1 MELTEINSGMI
12 EREEEIVTLAK
23 RILKV
28 YGKTDTPT
36 LDREIRRM
44 ARMLGIP
51 LEEVLKHG

>member
-1 MELTEINSGMI
+1 MELTEISLDTI
-12 EREEEIVTLAK
+12 ESEEEIVSLAK
-23 RILKV
+23 KILRV